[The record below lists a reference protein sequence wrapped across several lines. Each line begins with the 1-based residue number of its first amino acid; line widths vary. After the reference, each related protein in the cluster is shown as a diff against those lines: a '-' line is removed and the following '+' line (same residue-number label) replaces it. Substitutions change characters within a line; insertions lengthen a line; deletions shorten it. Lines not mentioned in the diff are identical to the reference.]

1 MVVAAVGVAG
11 LALDGVTFAD
21 AIRIVYLAGV
31 LCNAILGGIAARAA
45 RLDLVGFVILAI
57 LSGLG
62 GGMIRDTLLQQG
74 TPVALTDPY
83 YLGVAVVGAVI
94 AFFIRFQGRVSRLVL
109 LLFDVLAVGC
119 WSAVGAQKGLAAGLG
134 WLPAILLGMVTAIGG
149 GMVRDVFLM
158 KVPTVFGGNTL
169 YATSAFVASVETVV
183 LTTLGHPEIGTVVA
197 ILSAAA
203 LSLLAKRFGW
213 ILPSEVRIRPPRLP
227 EGWRARWWRRWW
239 SGSAPQPV
247 APAPQGAPGP
257 APEPGS
263 EPGSDRTG

>member
-1 MVVAAVGVAG
+1 MNATLGIATLG
-11 LALDGVTFAD
+11 D
-21 AIRIVYLAGV
+21 AIRFVDLAGV
-31 LCNAILGGIAARAA
+31 LANAILGGIAARAA

-62 GGMIRDTLLQQG
+62 GGMIRDTLLQHG

-83 YLGVAVVGAVI
+83 YLAVALVGAVI
-94 AFFIRFQGRVSRLVL
+94 AFFIRFKGRYSRLAL
-109 LLFDVLAVGC
+109 LLLDVLAVGC
-119 WSAVGAQKGLAAGLG
+119 WAAVGAQKALESGLG

-169 YATSAFVASVETVV
+169 YATSAFVASVEMVV
-183 LTTLGHPEIGTVVA
+183 LSSLGLPEIGTVVA

-213 ILPSEVRIRPPRLP
+213 ILPSEIRIRTPKRLS
-227 EGWRARWWRRWW
+227 GWLSGWW
-239 SGSAPQPV
+239 SGRGRLKVRSARTRSSAV
-247 APAPQGAPGP
+247 
-257 APEPGS
+257 EPDA
-263 EPGSDRTG
+263 ED